1 MNTSKRK
8 VLQQLAAAGAA
19 RIGARAR
26 SAADAPRFLA
36 VAPVVHPYRW
46 WQRATCAI
54 VALAMFIGPIT
65 VTVEQGRGAAGVLG
79 AGNRRMDDET
89 WQRVL
94 DLASLR
100 VRLSMRIAAA
110 APIVDPTAPISFQPA
125 ITQSTGAGGGVPVV
139 NITAPNAAGI
149 SLNQYQQFNI
159 DPVGLILNNSLMSGT
174 SLTGGNVQANANLN
188 GRTASVIVN
197 QVTSTGNAYASMLNG
212 PLEVFGAP
220 ATVVIANPNGITTR
234 GTGFTNTIGV
244 TLSTGAPQFLGS
256 VGGTATDF
264 ANAKAIGYNVTGGH
278 LQIEGNAG
286 VNGPGAGIEG
296 TVGTIDLIGETIGIN
311 APLYA
316 GTRINAIAGRQFVA
330 PTAADAYGTTYGTA
344 SNGAAN
350 SAAAIN
356 AANGGANRSLAID
369 ATAFGAMTAGQIQV
383 ISTAAGM
390 GVRADAQ
397 LAANAGD
404 LTMSSNGDVS
414 VAGSAAQ
421 RQATVQSSGNVSM
434 TGAHLGVG
442 GYAISASGD
451 VTSTGAIQSGGK
463 LAITAG
469 GNVNVAN
476 AQANGDV
483 SIAGGPNVTL
493 GDVQTGGALAVAAQG
508 GTGGDVRLNGT
519 ALAVAGTSLRASRD
533 IRVSGRLDSSTIDAS
548 AQRSIAL
555 AGPVN
560 ASGDLTLTARDGDLA
575 TTARVAS
582 GGNLSA
588 SAGHDVAASGALLAN
603 GDVSVRAGNSASVGD
618 IHAGGAIELSAQGA
632 AGGGDLAF
640 NGNTQATGATRI
652 ASARDIT
659 VNGTLT
665 GGSTLALDARRDVT
679 VGAQGTV
686 QSAGDLALTARTGS
700 VTSNG
705 TLTGASNL
713 SVQGAQDVA
722 LLGTTGAAGD
732 AAVSAGRDVTVG
744 GTLSGRGGAR
754 IDAGRDIVLGGSTG
768 FVKDVQAQ
776 AGRNL
781 SMTGSL
787 AATNVTLGSGQSM
800 TLHDVQS
807 SAALQANAQ
816 NGALTIDG
824 TVTSLSTTQLGSG
837 GDTAVTG
844 TLQSKSRLDVASGG
858 NVAIAGQVN
867 TLSTGTFRAGNRFS
881 VDGTLQTTGL
891 LDIAN
896 SGDASIAGTVNALS
910 DAVLASSGGAT
921 VNGLLQSAGPL
932 TLTSGANT
940 SIGGTV
946 LSTDDVT
953 LTNAAG
959 SLTSTGTIQAGRDLL
974 IDAAHAVDLGK
985 QQTIAQRDLTV
996 RAGGDLTANGA
1007 VVSQRNGM
1015 LNAGGTLGGAAS
1027 IAFGRA
1033 ATLQSGGDTRLTG
1046 SLRGDTVQT
1055 QAGGSALLHDV
1066 QAVSSMSLAAT
1077 QDLATTGN
1085 LIGNATTTLQAGR
1098 DLGVSGAVQSSQ
1110 TLTLAAGRDVV
1121 TTGALRTDQD
1131 LHVHAGNNAAI
1142 GDMQAGTALD
1152 VKSQGTAGGGDVTLN
1167 GNAIVTGV
1175 TNVQAA
1181 RDIVV
1186 NGSLTGATQV
1196 ALSAQRDIGVNG
1208 SGAVRAIGDLALTA
1222 TTGSIAS
1229 AGTLNGA
1236 GALTANAAQD
1246 VALTGTTVFT
1256 GDTAVTAGRDVTV
1269 GGTLAGRGGARVDA
1283 GRDIALG
1290 GSAGFLKDVQA
1301 QAGRNL
1307 SMTGSLAGTN
1317 VTLGSGQSMTLHDVQ
1332 SSSALQANAQNGTL
1346 TVDGTVTSLSTAQ
1359 LKSGSDTT
1367 VTGTL
1372 QSAGHLDLTS
1382 GGNLGIGGTVS
1393 ALSDAAVTSS
1403 GAASVNGLVQSAGP
1417 LTLTSGANTS
1427 IGGAVLSTGDVT
1439 LKNAAGSLTSTGTIQ
1454 AGRDLLIDAAHTVD
1468 LGTQQ
1473 TTAQRDLTV
1482 RAGGDLIANGTVIG
1496 QRNGVLNAGGA
1507 MGGAAAIA
1515 FGQAA
1520 TLQSGG
1526 DTRLTGSLRGDT
1538 VQMQA
1543 GGAASLH
1550 DVTAAA
1556 TMSLTAAQ
1564 DLATTGTVVAGSTA
1578 ALQAGG
1584 NLGIGGVMQAVG
1596 DIALTATSGSVS
1608 TSGPIAG
1615 NGAIDMQAGTDIL
1628 LNGTV
1633 GAARGMSLNAAR
1645 DVSATQ
1651 ALNVLAND
1659 LRITA
1664 GNNAGVADVQ
1674 AGGALSVTAR
1684 NGDAAFN
1691 GTAAALGETTV
1702 TAGRDVVV
1710 RGTLAGGGDGTS
1722 ATHAP
1727 TSVQAGRDVQVTGM
1741 LAGGATLGVNAA
1753 RDVTIGNAG
1762 QVQAAGDMTLAAGAG
1777 SVTSQGT
1784 LAAERNVVLTAAK
1797 DVSLT
1802 GKTSI
1807 GGDAALTAGHDL
1819 TLGGSVVGKGGATL
1833 SAGHDVAIGGST
1845 VFANDVTAKADN
1857 DLAVTGALQGLAV
1870 SLSAARSVALKDVQ
1884 SNAALTVNAK
1894 GGALTIDG
1902 TVNSLAGGTLNA
1914 AGDLTVNG
1922 ALQAAGSLNA
1932 ASGGNLAINGAVN
1945 ALADATLHS
1954 AADLNVNGTLHA
1966 GGPLAVSSNGT
1977 LSVGGTLDA
1986 ATDATLS
1993 AARGLVV
2000 DGTVN
2005 AGRKL
2010 DMTSGGPT
2018 TLRGV
2023 VNAAAAGALRSDG
2036 DITVNG
2042 TLQAA
2047 GPLDVIG
2054 GGNTTVA
2061 GALVSSGDMTLRN
2074 AAGALTS
2081 TGTLQSGGNLSAD
2094 AAGTIDL
2101 GQGRTTALGDL
2112 TANAGRDLRADGTV
2126 IAQGRGT
2133 LTAGGAI
2140 GGAGALAFGGAAT
2153 LQSGGDTL
2161 LTGSLRGDK
2170 VDVNAGGHATLHDV
2184 TAGASMTLASAG
2196 NLRTTGAVTGNADV
2210 LLRAGGDIDHGGVL
2224 QAIGNATFDARG
2236 GHVASTGSIATNG
2249 VLAVKAGTDIALGGK
2264 TASALD
2270 TALTAGR
2277 DIALGGSL
2285 TSGGAFDATAGGN
2298 AGIAGTVLAIGDTHV
2313 GAANDIDVTGKLEG
2327 HGAGTLG
2334 AGRDLTGAG
2343 TIAFAQAATLDAG
2356 RDVVQG
2362 GLVQGHTVAV
2372 TAAGNA
2378 SVTNVQA
2385 DDTLSLRA
2393 NGTRTDTGPGNLTI
2407 NGTAAAGGRIDAVAA
2422 QDVSVPGKLQGATSV
2437 GIDAGRNAV
2446 IGGAVQSGGA
2456 MTIAAHA
2463 GDLAATG
2470 GINSGA
2476 TLDVTTG
2483 RDLLLGATTSA
2494 VGDMALT
2501 AGRDLNTGSG
2511 LLIGDANG
2519 TLRATRDIVGA
2530 GKQSFLQ
2537 GAFDA
2542 AAQRN
2547 ATVDGL
2553 VQAKGVRVQGGNDAS
2568 VNDVVSATTLDLKA
2582 LGNAGGGDAVVRGTA
2597 QAAGAASVTAAHDV
2611 RVTGTLANGAAQ
2623 TLSAGNDV
2631 VVSGTSQS
2639 AGDMKVAASGGNVQL
2654 NGMTTSG
2661 GALDVRAGVDAQLN
2675 GTIAAAGTTTV
2686 QAGRDIGIGGSLA
2699 GQAGGALTA
2708 ARDITGAGSVA
2719 FGQAATL
2726 AASHDIALSG
2736 ALQGAS
2742 VSVTGGNNV
2751 GLAGV
2756 QAVSGDLSIVAN
2768 GNAGGGDVTLGGAAT
2783 ALGAF
2788 SLQAARDVN
2797 VNHAINAGAAT
2808 DIKAAR
2814 NVALA
2819 DVNTAGDL
2827 SVTASNGSAGAANVT
2842 ARGNLN
2848 VTAGQA
2854 ITLSGQTVSGG
2865 NATLASGGDMTLVG
2879 SIAAQQA
2886 GTLTAGGSIDAASIA
2901 FGKQATVS
2909 AANGIAV
2916 KGGVATDGDLAMT
2929 AGNDLTIGS
2938 AQAGGAIDLRAQGHN
2953 GAGDVVV
2960 NGGMTSG
2967 KATTIAAARDVVI
2980 AGSVG
2985 SGASLTAGAGRSLGI
3000 AGAIRSN
3007 ADTSLSATNGNL
3019 VVGGDFVS
3027 VGNFGARAGGTLA
3040 LLTGGLANGDTTLTS
3055 GGAMTLGGALFG
3067 LGGANLDAGG
3077 AITGGSALTF
3087 GKDIGVTSGAGVTL
3101 GAIQGAGKF
3110 TATST
3115 GDLSLGATT
3124 AVGGVSATSQAG
3136 SVAVN
3141 GALQSGGNVQIQAA
3155 NNAQVTGAVSSMGT
3169 VNVNGVNGNVTL
3181 AGVSSNGDTTLH
3193 AGQNLT
3199 LGGSSVVAGQLGVS
3213 GGNVTLNGTVTGSKN
3228 VTVSAQGTVDAGN
3241 ATIIA
3246 SHDLQASGANV
3257 TLGNVTV
3264 GGGLNA
3270 QASNQLTL
3278 AGGHAVNVVGNAAL
3292 TSQNGLYNA
3301 AHVLAGSLNVSAP
3314 NLTNAAGASLASIG
3328 ATTINASNFT
3338 NAGLVNGTTT
3348 NVTVGGGLTNVGGS
3362 LMAVDALGINAGS
3375 LNNQNGIIFAGNPS
3389 VGTGATGDV
3398 SLTVNGG
3405 NGAFYNAGGQ
3415 LLAQRNMGINVAN
3428 MTFDP
3433 LQGTISQGGNLSIT
3447 AGYVN
3452 IGGTWNFG
3460 GQSVALTGLN
3470 GIANYG
3476 TMTGT
3481 AALTLS
3487 SGGGT
3492 FENHGQVSGR
3502 DVTFNGTLNNA
3513 AGAVMHADNALTLN
3527 GNTTNRGTV
3536 EAGSVLNVSGWD
3548 YDNQGATTQS
3558 RGDANF
3564 NLGGSLFNTGG
3575 SIFAGRNI
3583 GVSATQVINDQTAPQ
3598 GAVTTT
3604 TQVSDPAL
3612 LMSGSVGTVTVGY
3625 ENVKNGDHGY
3635 VQAAYKT
3642 LPATLGGL
3650 LAPTGSTT
3658 NSSLMTASAPVATSG
3673 TVTFYQYYVQTG
3685 TNDHGVSQSSNYWF
3699 VGTGPGAGALKSATF
3714 TLPTVYQ
3721 TTTTQQAGTSGVIS
3735 AGGSIS
3741 LTAGNLS
3748 NKGGQIAAQGDIALN
3763 VQSLSNGA
3771 VAPTMTVNNSTYVDQ
3786 AQYANFLA
3794 QLAALGTIGVQ
3805 GTGNPTGAF
3814 NCDGGNYCQVGSPYL
3829 PTTFQINKGAAAP
3842 AATGTVTFTTP
3853 TGMIAAGSNLTIGG
3867 GNLINQGLL
3876 YAGNNV
3882 GIASGTLTNQGG
3894 NQQNYASQV
3903 GCASGVPN
3911 SACGNAGQ
3919 PRGNNP
3925 TTTTFS
3931 YAQNNATIYA
3941 GHDLVI
3947 AAGQINN
3954 TYGNL
3959 LAGHDIVIGGV
3970 GSTAG
3975 STTPAQS
3982 LNNTSGNIVAGND
3995 IKLNV
4000 SGAITNNLPPPVPVH
4015 ENYGKKEQ
4023 YSGCM
4028 TAGGY
4033 KESYCEG
4040 YVDQQSG
4047 SSSVISAGNN
4057 LQVNAGSLTNIG
4069 SLIAA
4074 GNNATITVAGPVV
4087 NEAQV
4092 LNAYWHSHWVQ
4103 ETGMF
4108 SSDKRHDIW
4117 ACGTPEQCKT
4127 LYGSAYT
4134 GTGGTIDPPM
4144 PVGNIA
4150 ATIQAPNLSIS
4161 SGGQIQN
4168 VGNVLGTSVS
4178 LSGQKLI
4185 NGITT
4190 PNTYTPQVGAP
4201 QRVITLSPVTLP
4213 GLNLSIPRAVGMG
4226 TLPTPVA
4233 GKASY
4238 VNESL
4243 GGSGLLGAQDL
4254 LNNLPPNLQP
4264 SSTLFYFNPQ
4274 EENLL
4279 LQQAALQQT
4288 GKSSFVDGLSYDS
4301 KHNKSVT
4308 EQEKEYLYGN
4318 ALDYSKSHGLQ
4329 LGAALTQEQINTL
4342 DKPML
4347 WYVEQT
4353 VPDPTCHATG
4363 TASCPTITALMP
4375 QVYLS
4380 PNTTAM
4386 SAGGNIAGTDV
4397 ALKFNQDGNGSIL
4410 NTGSITASGTLSVDT
4425 HTLTNQAN
4433 QVNVGEIWQKVDGG
4447 YLNTTGTVVQPGGFM
4462 SAANMELNVQ
4472 ALNQIGGAL
4481 QKLAAD
4487 GTIDQSGTQQ
4497 ALAALQQQLGG
4508 NFTQTAVSD
4517 NLHQDF
4523 VKEGGSF
4530 GMTQIFS
4537 MVVAVAAAI
4546 MMQPEISAAI
4556 ASMSGAAEA
4565 ATTAAFMAAQQ
4576 GLTGAA
4582 ITAAASAAGGSLA
4595 VGGLANTMIA
4605 VGLSSFASSALG
4617 QVVASGK
4624 VDFGAS
4630 LKNGLIGAV
4639 TAGLTN
4645 GITFDGGSLGFSAN
4659 AAVEGSAPSLSALA
4673 GVQTTGNALVP
4684 QAGAAAGSLPT
4695 AALAMSAN
4703 AAIQAGTQT
4712 LIGGGSFL
4720 DSLRDSF
4727 VRDAAAAAA
4736 YAIGNAQNAG
4746 KFGDGISGE
4755 LGYLT
4760 SHAALGCA
4768 AGAATGQGCGGGAI
4782 GGAVGAAFS
4791 ADAIKAID
4799 PSGMSLDAQQRAV
4812 LAAFATLA
4820 GGSLSGLAG
4829 QDLVAGATAAQNE
4842 ALNNAAGDDAHTAAA
4857 AGHGGVLSGS
4867 AQKLVDWL
4875 KWTYNDPVGD
4885 TQRALRLFFSVGS
4898 RNGQD
4903 AQSDPNRQ
4911 FDFDGGP
4918 KSNGPSAPAVVT
4930 PIAAIGCLMSGGVG
4944 CALSALLGAAPV
4956 SAPPPANVNL
4966 SSSGT
4971 EHGGTNSV
4979 AGRDANGSVAG
4990 DAGLPEGYAT
5000 NVDGTVTGP
5009 KGGKYSPTR
5018 AVDGNGNPI
5027 FIGGNGNYYTL
5038 GADGASRVASP
5049 NPATGI
5055 GATGQIGE
5063 SALAALGGQ
5072 GNVSFPTTE
5081 GMRFV
5086 DRLTPGNIANE
5097 AKVGYTSLDSFTK
5110 TQVVKDIEL
5119 MKTGVVNG
5127 VTWHFY
5133 TSPVTG
5139 MGGPSPGLLKM
5150 LNDADIKVVIHK

>member
-451 VTSTGAIQSGGK
+451 VTSTGVIQSGGK
-463 LAITAG
+463 LAIAAG

-508 GTGGDVRLNGT
+508 GTGGDVTLNGT

-533 IRVSGRLDSSTIDAS
+533 IRVNGRLDSSTIDAS

-560 ASGDLTLTARDGDLA
+560 ASGDLTLAARDGDLA

-618 IHAGGAIELSAQGA
+618 IHAGGAIDVSAQGG

-652 ASARDIT
+652 ASARDIA

-700 VTSNG
+700 MTSNG
-705 TLTGASNL
+705 TLTSASNL
-713 SVQGAQDVA
+713 SVQGGQDVA
-722 LLGTTGAAGD
+722 LLGTTGTAGD

-744 GTLSGRGGAR
+744 GTLSGRGGAW

-881 VDGTLQTTGL
+881 VDGTLQTTGS

-896 SGDASIAGTVNALS
+896 GGDASIAGTVNALS

-921 VNGLLQSAGPL
+921 VNGLLQSAGQL

-1007 VVSQRNGM
+1007 VISQRNGM
-1015 LNAGGTLGGAAS
+1015 LNAGGAMGGAAS
-1027 IAFGRA
+1027 IAFGQA
-1033 ATLQSGGDTRLTG
+1033 AMLQSGGDTRLTG

-1077 QDLATTGN
+1077 QDLATTGS

-1110 TLTLAAGRDVV
+1110 TLTLAAGRDVA

-1142 GDMQAGTALD
+1142 GDMQVGTALD

-1167 GNAIVTGV
+1167 GNAIVAGV

-1246 VALTGTTVFT
+1246 VALTGTTVFA

-1367 VTGTL
+1367 VSGTL

-1403 GAASVNGLVQSAGP
+1403 GAASVNGLLQSAGP

-1439 LKNAAGSLTSTGTIQ
+1439 LKNAAGALTSTGTIQ
-1454 AGRDLLIDAAHTVD
+1454 AGRDLLIDAAHAVD

-1507 MGGAAAIA
+1507 LGGAAAIA

-1727 TSVQAGRDVQVTGM
+1727 TSVQAGRDVQVTGL

-1784 LAAERNVVLTAAK
+1784 LAAERNVVLTAAT

-1807 GGDAALTAGHDL
+1807 GDDAALTAGHDL

-1857 DLAVTGALQGLAV
+1857 DLAVTGALQGQAV
-1870 SLSAARSVALKDVQ
+1870 SLSAARSIALKDVQ

-1966 GGPLAVSSNGT
+1966 GGPLAASSNGT

-2112 TANAGRDLRADGTV
+2112 TANAGRDLRADGTM

-2153 LQSGGDTL
+2153 LQSGGDML
-2161 LTGSLRGDK
+2161 LTGSLRGDR
-2170 VDVNAGGHATLHDV
+2170 VDVNAGGNATLHDV
-2184 TAGASMTLASAG
+2184 NAGAAMTLASAG
-2196 NLRTTGAVTGNADV
+2196 NLSTTGAVTGNADV
-2210 LLRAGGDIDHGGVL
+2210 LLRAGGDIDHSGVL
-2224 QAIGNATFDARG
+2224 QAIGNATFDARR

-2249 VLAVKAGTDIALGGK
+2249 ALAVKAATDIALGGK
-2264 TASALD
+2264 TASALN

-2494 VGDMALT
+2494 VGDMTLT

-2519 TLRATRDIVGA
+2519 TLRAARDIVGA

-2568 VNDVVSATTLDLKA
+2568 INDVVSATTLDLKA

-2611 RVTGTLANGAAQ
+2611 RVTGALANGVAQ

-2661 GALDVRAGVDAQLN
+2661 GALDVRAGVDTQLN

-2756 QAVSGDLSIVAN
+2756 QAVSGDLSVVAN

-3228 VTVSAQGTVDAGN
+3228 VTASAQGTVDAGN
-3241 ATIIA
+3241 ATIVA
-3246 SHDLQASGANV
+3246 SQNLQVNGANV
-3257 TLGNVTV
+3257 TLGDATV
-3264 GGGLNA
+3264 GGALTA

-3314 NLTNAAGASLASIG
+3314 NLANAAGASLASIG

-3362 LMAVDALGINAGS
+3362 LMAVDALGVNAGS

-3452 IGGTWNFG
+3452 IGGTWNYG

-3487 SGGGT
+3487 SGSGT

-3558 RGDANF
+3558 RGDVVF
-3564 NLGGSLFNTGG
+3564 RLGGTLQNTGG
-3575 SIFAGRNI
+3575 SINAGRN
-3583 GVSATQVINDQTAPQ
+3583 VSISAGAVVNDQTAPT
-3598 GAVTTT
+3598 GAVTTRS
-3604 TQVSDPAL
+3604 VVEDPNL
-3612 LMSGSVGTVTVGY
+3612 LWSGTVGSESFQYYGPVANDSGSTFYGTLSGNRNVTF
-3625 ENVKNGDHGY
+3625 GD
-3635 VQAAYKT
+3635 
-3642 LPATLGGL
+3642 L
-3650 LAPTGSTT
+3650 LAPTGTVHGYDVGYFDDSPCPRDCTF
-3658 NSSLMTASAPVATSG
+3658 NPSSPVAGSGYVTFNQVMTATRYGNSG
-3673 TVTFYQYYVQTG
+3673 
-3685 TNDHGVSQSSNYWF
+3685 NVSSQPMWY
-3699 VGTGPGAGALKSATF
+3699 VGTGPQPGAVKSVSLK
-3714 TLPTVYQ
+3714 LPTIYQ
-3721 TTTTQQAGTSGVIS
+3721 TSTSQQPGTSGVIS
-3735 AGGSIS
+3735 AGGSIDLS
-3741 LTAGNLS
+3741 ANALS
-3748 NKGGQIAAQGDIALN
+3748 NRGGQIAAQGN
-3763 VQSLSNGA
+3763 VSLVVQNLSNGA
-3771 VAPTMTVNNSTYVDQ
+3771 VAPTVVNQSVRQVDQ
-3786 AQYANFLA
+3786 GEYSAFLSQLKSLGIVSVANSGNVNYNIAPAQ
-3794 QLAALGTIGVQ
+3794 
-3805 GTGNPTGAF
+3805 F
-3814 NCDGGNYCQVGSPYL
+3814 NIS
-3829 PTTFQINKGAAAP
+3829 TGAAAP
-3842 AATGTVTFTTP
+3842 SSTGTLSSSTP
-3853 TGMIAAGSNLTIGG
+3853 TGMIAAGSNLTVGG
-3867 GNLINQGLL
+3867 GNLVNEGLL

-3894 NQQNYASQV
+3894 NQQNYSSQV

-3911 SACGNAGQ
+3911 AACGNAGQ

-4015 ENYGKKEQ
+4015 ENYGKQEK

-4057 LQVNAGSLTNIG
+4057 LQVSAGSLTNIG

-4074 GNNATITVAGPVV
+4074 GNNATISVAGPVV

-4363 TASCPTITALMP
+4363 TATCPTITALMP

-4410 NTGSITASGTLSVDT
+4410 NTGSIMASGTLSVDT

-4487 GTIDQSGTQQ
+4487 GTIDQAGTRQ
-4497 ALAALQQQLGG
+4497 ALATLQQQLGS
-4508 NFTQTAVSD
+4508 NFTQTTLSD

-4523 VKEGGSF
+4523 VKEGGAF

-4537 MVVAVAAAI
+4537 MVVAVAAAV
-4546 MMQPEISAAI
+4546 MMQPEITAAI

-4565 ATTAAFMAAQQ
+4565 AATAAFMAAQQ
-4576 GLTGAA
+4576 GLTGVA
-4582 ITAAASAAGGSLA
+4582 ITAAASAAGGTLA

-4624 VDFGAS
+4624 IDFGAS

-4645 GITFDGGSLGFSAN
+4645 GITFGGNSGSFGFSAN
-4659 AAVEGSAPSLSALA
+4659 AAFEGSAPSLSAWA
-4673 GVQTTGNALVP
+4673 GVQNTGNALVP
-4684 QAGAAAGSLPT
+4684 QAGAAAGSLP
-4695 AALAMSAN
+4695 AAMLAISAN
-4703 AAIQAGTQT
+4703 ATIQAGAQT

-4720 DSLRDSF
+4720 NSLRDSL
-4727 VRDAAAAAA
+4727 VKDAAATAAFS
-4736 YAIGNAQNAG
+4736 IGNAKDVG
-4746 KFGDGISGE
+4746 YFGDGIAGQ
-4755 LGYLT
+4755 LGYVA

-4768 AGAATGQGCGGGAI
+4768 VGVAGDQGCGGGAI
-4782 GGAVGAAFS
+4782 GGAASAAFS
-4791 ADAIKAID
+4791 PDFVKAID
-4799 PSGMSLDAQQRAV
+4799 STGAPLDDGQKAA
-4812 LAAFATLA
+4812 LAAFATLV
-4820 GGSLSGLAG
+4820 GGGLAG
-4829 QDLVAGATAAQNE
+4829 LSGQNAAAGAQAAQNE
-4842 ALNNAAGDDAHTAAA
+4842 ALNNTAGSDGHTANAVQ
-4857 AGHGGVLSGS
+4857 GGGLASKSMNAVL
-4867 AQKLVDWL
+4867 DWV
-4875 KWTYNDPVGD
+4875 KWTYGDPGTTLANWGRQILGHMNRDYGGKPQPTDANNQLSGGGGD
-4885 TQRALRLFFSVGS
+4885 NMSGTAG
-4898 RNGQD
+4898 
-4903 AQSDPNRQ
+4903 
-4911 FDFDGGP
+4911 
-4918 KSNGPSAPAVVT
+4918 AVVT
-4930 PIAAIGCLMSGGVG
+4930 PPLVLCPPGGPCAFTPPVPGAAGYKPNGAILSSGGDG
-4944 CALSALLGAAPV
+4944 GNDNTTGNNGFPK
-4956 SAPPPANVNL
+4956 
-4966 SSSGT
+4966 T
-4971 EHGGTNSV
+4971 EAVSV
-4979 AGRDANGSVAG
+4979 AGRRSIDKAQSYEDAIQGMYSNAEFGERQYTAIVNG
-4990 DAGLPEGYAT
+4990 
-5000 NVDGTVTGP
+5000 
-5009 KGGKYSPTR
+5009 KR
-5018 AVDGNGNPI
+5018 
-5027 FIGGNGNYYTL
+5027 
-5038 GADGASRVASP
+5038 
-5049 NPATGI
+5049 
-5055 GATGQIGE
+5055 
-5063 SALAALGGQ
+5063 
-5072 GNVSFPTTE
+5072 
-5081 GMRFV
+5081 
-5086 DRLTPGNIANE
+5086 
-5097 AKVGYTSLDSFTK
+5097 
-5110 TQVVKDIEL
+5110 
-5119 MKTGVVNG
+5119 VNG
-5127 VTWHFY
+5127 VADDVTTINGKLTAVEAKYVDSWSNSVRNPDGPNGAMPWALSEQQKMVDQARKYAAAFDGGVIYH
-5133 TSPVTG
+5133 TNSPELASYYSRVFH
-5139 MGGPSPGLLKM
+5139 
-5150 LNDADIKVVIHK
+5150 DADIANVKFVITPIK

>member
-26 SAADAPRFLA
+26 SAAGGPRFLA

-54 VALAMFIGPIT
+54 VALTMFIGPIT
-65 VTVEQGRGAAGVLG
+65 VTVEQGRDAAGVLG

-100 VRLSMRIAAA
+100 VRLSMQIAAA
-110 APIVDPTAPISFQPA
+110 APIVDPTAPIAFQPA

-256 VGGTATDF
+256 VGGTATGF

-316 GTRINAIAGRQFVA
+316 GTRINAIAGRQFVT
-330 PTAADAYGTTYGTA
+330 PTAADAYGATYGTA

-404 LTMSSNGDVS
+404 LLMSSNGDVS

-421 RQATVQSSGNVSM
+421 QQATLHSAGNVSM

-442 GYAISASGD
+442 GYTITANGD
-451 VTSTGAIQSGGK
+451 VTSTGAIQSGGR
-463 LAITAG
+463 LAVSAG

-476 AQANGDV
+476 AQASGDV
-483 SIAGGPNVTL
+483 AIAGGANVTL

-508 GTGGDVRLNGT
+508 GAGGDVTLNGT
-519 ALAVAGTSLRASRD
+519 ALAVAGSSLRASRD
-533 IRVSGRLDSSTIDAS
+533 VRVNGRLDSSTVDAS

-618 IHAGGAIELSAQGA
+618 IHAGGVIDVSAQGG

-652 ASARDIT
+652 ASARDIA

-679 VGAQGTV
+679 IGAHGTV

-713 SVQGAQDVA
+713 SVQGAQDVT
-722 LLGTTGAAGD
+722 LLGATGAMAD
-732 AAVSAGRDVTVG
+732 TTLNAGRDVTVG

-754 IDAGRDIVLGGSTG
+754 LDAGRDIVLGGSTG

-781 SMTGSL
+781 TTTGSL

-824 TVTSLSTTQLGSG
+824 NVTSLSTTQLESG

-844 TLQSKSRLDVASGG
+844 RLQSTGRLDVTSGG
-858 NVAIAGQVN
+858 AVAIAGQVN

-881 VDGTLQTTGL
+881 VDGTLQTTGT
-891 LDIAN
+891 LDIA
-896 SGDASIAGTVNALS
+896 SGADASIGGTVNALS
-910 DAVLASSGGAT
+910 DAILASSGGVT

-932 TLTSGANT
+932 ALTSGANT

-946 LSTDDVT
+946 LSTGDVT
-953 LTNAAG
+953 LKNAAG

-985 QQTIAQRDLTV
+985 QQTIAQRDLAV
-996 RAGGDLTANGA
+996 RAGGDLVANGT
-1007 VVSQRNGM
+1007 VIGQRNGM
-1015 LNAGGTLGGAAS
+1015 LNAGGALGGAAA
-1027 IAFGRA
+1027 IAFGQA
-1033 ATLQSGGDTRLTG
+1033 ATLRSGGDTRLTG

-1055 QAGGSALLHDV
+1055 QAGGSASLHDV

-1110 TLTLAAGRDVV
+1110 TLTLAAGRDLA

-1131 LHVHAGNNAAI
+1131 LHVRAGNDAAI
-1142 GDMQAGTALD
+1142 GDMRVGTVLD
-1152 VKSQGTAGGGDVTLN
+1152 VKSQGTAGGGDVALN
-1167 GNAIVTGV
+1167 GNAIVAGV

-1181 RDIVV
+1181 RDVVV

-1196 ALSAQRDIGVNG
+1196 ALSAQRDVGVNG
-1208 SGAVRAIGDLALTA
+1208 GGAVRAIGDLAITA

-1229 AGTLNGA
+1229 AGALSGA

-1269 GGTLAGRGGARVDA
+1269 GGTLAGRGGARVNA

-1290 GSAGFLKDVQA
+1290 GSTGFLKDVQA

-1307 SMTGSLAGTN
+1307 SMTGSLAGAN

-1346 TVDGTVTSLSTAQ
+1346 TVDGTVTSLSSAQ
-1359 LKSGSDTT
+1359 LKSGSDTS

-1372 QSAGHLDLTS
+1372 QSAGRLDLTS
-1382 GGNLGIGGTVS
+1382 GGDLGIGGTVS

-1403 GAASVNGLVQSAGP
+1403 GAASVNGLLQSVGP

-1427 IGGAVLSTGDVT
+1427 IGGTVLSTGDVT
-1439 LKNAAGSLTSTGTIQ
+1439 LRNAAGSLTSTGTIQ
-1454 AGRDLLIDAAHTVD
+1454 AGRDLLIDAAHAVD

-1520 TLQSGG
+1520 TLRSGG

-1564 DLATTGTVVAGSTA
+1564 DLATTGTAVAGSTA
-1578 ALQAGG
+1578 TLQAGG
-1584 NLGIGGVMQAVG
+1584 NLGVGGVMQAVG
-1596 DIALTATSGSVS
+1596 DIALTATNGSVS

-1645 DVSATQ
+1645 DVSTTQ

-1702 TAGRDVVV
+1702 IAGRDVVV
-1710 RGTLAGGGDGTS
+1710 RGALAGGGDGTS

-1784 LAAERNVVLTAAK
+1784 LAAERNVALTAAK
-1797 DVSLT
+1797 DVSLI
-1802 GKTSI
+1802 GKTSV
-1807 GGDAALTAGHDL
+1807 GGDAALTAGNDL
-1819 TLGGSVVGKGGATL
+1819 TLGGSVVGKGGAVL
-1833 SAGHDVAIGGST
+1833 NAGRDVAIGGST
-1845 VFANDVTAKADN
+1845 VFANDVAARAGN
-1857 DLAVTGALQGLAV
+1857 DLAVVGALQGQAV

-1914 AGDLTVNG
+1914 AGDLAVNG
-1922 ALQAAGSLNA
+1922 ALQTAGSLNA
-1932 ASGGNLAINGAVN
+1932 ASGGTLAVNGAVN

-1966 GGPLAVSSNGT
+1966 GGPLAASSNGV
-1977 LSVGGTLDA
+1977 LSVGGKLDA
-1986 ATDATLS
+1986 AADAALS
-1993 AARGLVV
+1993 AAGGLVV
-2000 DGTVN
+2000 DGTFN

-2023 VNAAAAGALRSDG
+2023 VNAAAAGVLRSDG

-2054 GGNTTVA
+2054 GGNTTVG

-2112 TANAGRDLRADGTV
+2112 AVNAGRDLRTDGTV

-2140 GGAGALAFGGAAT
+2140 GGAGALAIGGAAT
-2153 LQSGGDTL
+2153 LQSGGDTR

-2184 TAGASMTLASAG
+2184 MAGASMTLASAG

-2210 LLRAGGDIDHGGVL
+2210 LLRAGGDIDHSGAL
-2224 QAIGNATFDARG
+2224 QAIGHATVDARG

-2249 VLAVKAGTDIALGGK
+2249 ALAVKAGTDIALGGK
-2264 TASALD
+2264 TASALN

-2277 DIALGGSL
+2277 DLAIGGSL
-2285 TSGGAFDATAGGN
+2285 ASGGAFDATAGGN
-2298 AGIAGTVLAIGDTHV
+2298 AGIAGTVLAIGDTQLGV
-2313 GAANDIDVTGKLEG
+2313 ANDIDVTGKLEG
-2327 HGAGTLG
+2327 HGAGALG

-2385 DDTLSLRA
+2385 DESLSLRA
-2393 NGTRTDTGPGNLTI
+2393 NGSRTDTGPGNLTI

-2446 IGGAVQSGGA
+2446 IGGAAQSGGA

-2519 TLRATRDIVGA
+2519 TLRAGRDLIGA
-2530 GKQSFLQ
+2530 GTQSFVN
-2537 GAFDA
+2537 GTFDA

-2547 ATVDGL
+2547 ATADGL
-2553 VQAKGVRVQGGNDAS
+2553 VQAKGVQLKGGNDAS

-2582 LGNAGGGDAVVRGTA
+2582 LGNAGGGDAVVRGAA
-2597 QAAGAASVTAAHDV
+2597 QAAGAASVTAAHDA

-2654 NGMTTSG
+2654 NGTTTSG

-2675 GTIAAAGTTTV
+2675 GTIAAAGMTTV

-2699 GQAGGALTA
+2699 GQAGGTLTA
-2708 ARDITGAGSVA
+2708 ARDIAGVGSVA
-2719 FGQAATL
+2719 FGQAAAL
-2726 AASHDIALSG
+2726 AATHDVALSG

-2751 GLAGV
+2751 GLASV
-2756 QAVSGDLSIVAN
+2756 QAVSGDLSVVAN
-2768 GNAGGGDVTLGGAAT
+2768 GLAGGGDVTLGGAAT

-2788 SLQAARDVN
+2788 SLQAARDIN

-2808 DIKAAR
+2808 DIKATR

-2827 SVTASNGSAGAANVT
+2827 SIAASNGSAAAANVT

-2854 ITLSGQTVSGG
+2854 IALSGQTVSGG

-2886 GTLTAGGSIDAASIA
+2886 GKLTAGGSIDAASIA

-2909 AANGIAV
+2909 AASSIAV
-2916 KGGVATDGDLAMT
+2916 KGGVSTDGDLAMT
-2929 AGNDLTIGS
+2929 AGNDLAIGS
-2938 AQAGGAIDLRAQGHN
+2938 AQTGGAIDLRAQGHN

-2960 NGGMTSG
+2960 NGSLTSG
-2967 KATTIAAARDVVI
+2967 KATTLAAARDGVI

-3027 VGNFGARAGGTLA
+3027 VGNFGARAGGTLT

-3169 VNVNGVNGNVTL
+3169 VNVNGVSGNVTL

-3199 LGGSSVVAGQLGVS
+3199 LGGSSIVAGQLGVS
-3213 GGNVTLNGTVTGSKN
+3213 GGNVALDGTVTGSKN

-3241 ATIIA
+3241 ATIVA

-3278 AGGHAVNVVGNAAL
+3278 AGGHAVNVVGKATLASQNALHNAA
-3292 TSQNGLYNA
+3292 S
-3301 AHVLAGSLNVSAP
+3301 VLAGSLDVNAP
-3314 NLTNAAGASLASIG
+3314 NLTNARGASLASIG

-3348 NVTVGGGLTNVGGS
+3348 NVGVGGALTNVGGS
-3362 LMAVDALGINAGS
+3362 LMGVNSLGINTGT
-3375 LNNQNGIIFAGNPS
+3375 LNNQNGIIFAGNP
-3389 VGTGATGDV
+3389 GAATGAIGDV

-3405 NGAFYNAGGQ
+3405 NGALYNAGGQ
-3415 LLAQRNMGINVAN
+3415 LLAQRDMGIRVAN

-3433 LQGTISQGGNLSIT
+3433 TQGTISQGGNLSIT

-3452 IGGTWNFG
+3452 VGSTWNYG
-3460 GQSVALTGLN
+3460 GQSVSLTGLN
-3470 GIANYG
+3470 GITNTG

-3492 FENHGQVSGR
+3492 FENHGQVTGR

-3513 AGAVMHADNALTLN
+3513 GGAVMHADNALTLN
-3527 GNTTNRGTV
+3527 GDTTNRGTV
-3536 EAGSVLNVSGWD
+3536 EAGSVLTVSGWN

-3558 RGDANF
+3558 KGDVVF
-3564 NLGGSLFNTGG
+3564 RLGGTLQNTGG
-3575 SIFAGRNI
+3575 SIFAGRNVDI
-3583 GVSATQVINDQTAPQ
+3583 SAGAVVNDQTAP
-3598 GAVTTT
+3598 GAAVTTT
-3604 TQVSDPAL
+3604 RAVDDPNL
-3612 LMSGSVGTVTVGY
+3612 LWSGVVGSVTFWVTDRTLG
-3625 ENVKNGDHGY
+3625 GDHGY
-3635 VQAAYKT
+3635 T
-3642 LPATLGGL
+3642 LPAQRKFDATLGDL
-3650 LAPTGSTT
+3650 LSPTGSRNGRTLYAYGCT
-3658 NSSLMTASAPVATSG
+3658 EATCQIRASQPVAGSG
-3673 TVTFYQYYVQTG
+3673 SVTFAQYTTYVET
-3685 TNDHGVSQSSNYWF
+3685 SNGNASMQPKWA
-3699 VGTGPGAGALKSATF
+3699 VDTGAGGAIQKQTF
-3714 TLPTVYQ
+3714 TLPTVWE

-3735 AGGSIS
+3735 AGNSIS
-3741 LTAGNLS
+3741 LAASTLS
-3748 NKGGQIAAQGDIALN
+3748 NRGGQIAAQGDVTLN

-3771 VAPTMTVNNSTYVDQ
+3771 VAPTMVNQTMHQVDQ
-3786 AQYANFLA
+3786 AQYTAFLT
-3794 QLAALGTIGVQ
+3794 QINALGNGSGSAAPWV
-3805 GTGNPTGAF
+3805 GMF
-3814 NCDGGNYCQVGSPYL
+3814 NRLGPVFVKGSGSYRDDL
-3829 PTTFQINKGAAAP
+3829 SPTTFTINVNSTAP
-3842 AATGTVTFTTP
+3842 SSTGTLSTSTP
-3853 TGMIAAGSNLTIGG
+3853 TGMIAAGRDLVVAG
-3867 GNLINQGLL
+3867 GNLVNSGLL
-3876 YAGNNV
+3876 YAGQNV
-3882 GIASGTLTNQGG
+3882 RVNAQNLSNQGG

-3911 SACGNAGQ
+3911 SACGNAGH

-3925 TTTTFS
+3925 TTTTFGYQQS
-3931 YAQNNATIYA
+3931 DATIYA

-4015 ENYGKKEQ
+4015 ENYGKQEK

-4047 SSSVISAGNN
+4047 SSSAISAGNN
-4057 LQVNAGSLTNIG
+4057 LQVSAGSLTNIG

-4074 GNNATITVAGPVV
+4074 GNNATISVAGPVV

-4117 ACGTPEQCKT
+4117 ACGTPEQCKA

-4134 GTGGTIDPPM
+4134 GTGGTIDPPT

-4190 PNTYTPQVGAP
+4190 PNTYTPQVAAP

-4226 TLPTPVA
+4226 ALPTPVA

-4243 GGSGLLGAQDL
+4243 GGSALGSIGPQDL
-4254 LNNLPPNLQP
+4254 LNNLPKNLQP

-4274 EENLL
+4274 EEDLL
-4279 LQQAALQQT
+4279 LQQAALKQT
-4288 GKSSFVDGLSYDS
+4288 GKASFVDGLTYDS
-4301 KHNKSVT
+4301 KNNVSVS
-4308 EQEKEYLYGN
+4308 EQQKEYLYQN
-4318 ALDYSKSHGLQ
+4318 AVEYSKSRGLQ

-4342 DKPML
+4342 DRPML

-4363 TASCPTITALMP
+4363 AATCPTITALMP
-4375 QVYLS
+4375 QVYL
-4380 PNTTAM
+4380 PQDTTAM
-4386 SAGGNIAGTDV
+4386 SAGGNISGRDV
-4397 ALKFNQDGNGSIL
+4397 TLKFNQDGNGSIL

-4447 YLNTTGTVVQPGGFM
+4447 YLKTTGTVVQPGGFM
-4462 SAANMELNVQ
+4462 SAANMDLNVQ

-4481 QKLAAD
+4481 QKLNAD
-4487 GTIDQSGTQQ
+4487 GTVDQAGTQQ
-4497 ALAALQQQLGG
+4497 VLANLQQQLGV
-4508 NFTQTAVSD
+4508 NFTQTSVSD
-4517 NLHQDF
+4517 HLHSDF
-4523 VKEGGSF
+4523 VKEGGGLPTF
-4530 GMTQIFS
+4530 
-4537 MVVAVAAAI
+4537 AI
-4546 MMQPEISAAI
+4546 AAI
-4556 ASMSGAAEA
+4556 A
-4565 ATTAAFMAAQQ
+4565 
-4576 GLTGAA
+4576 
-4582 ITAAASAAGGSLA
+4582 IAAS
-4595 VGGLANTMIA
+4595 I
-4605 VGLSSFASSALG
+4605 
-4617 QVVASGK
+4617 
-4624 VDFGAS
+4624 
-4630 LKNGLIGAV
+4630 V
-4639 TAGLTN
+4639 TAG
-4645 GITFDGGSLGFSAN
+4645 S
-4659 AAVEGSAPSLSALA
+4659 
-4673 GVQTTGNALVP
+4673 
-4684 QAGAAAGSLPT
+4684 
-4695 AALAMSAN
+4695 
-4703 AAIQAGTQT
+4703 
-4712 LIGGGSFL
+4712 
-4720 DSLRDSF
+4720 
-4727 VRDAAAAAA
+4727 AAAAAGVVMTQLSVGSVMIGA
-4736 YAIGNAQNAG
+4736 LGGMVGSITSQAFSGNGLNFGQILQAGALGALTAGVMAGTGLANLQGLQDLGRTIGTGGAVSMGQLGQVLEKIVERGVVSAAINTVVSGGSFGSALTSSMISDLGMVGAGAIGVASTDSSSMLVEGSPGYVLAHAG
-4746 KFGDGISGE
+4746 
-4755 LGYLT
+4755 
-4760 SHAALGCA
+4760 LGCA
-4768 AGAATGQGCGGGAI
+4768 LSAAKGTGCASGAI
-4782 GGAVGAAFS
+4782 GGAASALVAPVVRDALYNGKEDSNYVERADGTVEKVTGFDDPGLNALTAGISTMAGGVLASAAGQNTSGATFAAENEVLNNALS
-4791 ADAIKAID
+4791 RKYAPVKAQ
-4799 PSGMSLDAQQRAV
+4799 LDACGGQPKSCYVEALKSTQDAYEQSKKDV
-4812 LAAFATLA
+4812 EASCGA
-4820 GGSLSGLAG
+4820 GGSSASCKTAQADMAQLYVNQKALAQSVATMTDNNTIVSNAIHNVVSAGVGLLAG
-4829 QDLVAGATAAQNE
+4829 SILGRIIGAVRGFGASSSVTVGKASEPLTVGDEPYAGPGKTWDGGMSHPVASNVAGTTSNAATA
-4842 ALNNAAGDDAHTAAA
+4842 
-4857 AGHGGVLSGS
+4857 GS
-4867 AQKLVDWL
+4867 AANMTTSVQLR
-4875 KWTYNDPVGD
+4875 
-4885 TQRALRLFFSVGS
+4885 TQLAF
-4898 RNGQD
+4898 Q
-4903 AQSDPNRQ
+4903 
-4911 FDFDGGP
+4911 
-4918 KSNGPSAPAVVT
+4918 
-4930 PIAAIGCLMSGGVG
+4930 
-4944 CALSALLGAAPV
+4944 
-4956 SAPPPANVNL
+4956 
-4966 SSSGT
+4966 
-4971 EHGGTNSV
+4971 E
-4979 AGRDANGSVAG
+4979 AGILDANGLLTQSAIRNS
-4990 DAGLPEGYAT
+4990 DPIALAEGKIKNPVVVQELT
-5000 NVDGTVTGP
+5000 RDGSAITDWGKYTTQSAKMPNGQSMQIHYYMNAVTGKVDYVTSDFKV
-5009 KGGKYSPTR
+5009 KG
-5018 AVDGNGNPI
+5018 I
-5027 FIGGNGNYYTL
+5027 
-5038 GADGASRVASP
+5038 
-5049 NPATGI
+5049 
-5055 GATGQIGE
+5055 
-5063 SALAALGGQ
+5063 
-5072 GNVSFPTTE
+5072 
-5081 GMRFV
+5081 
-5086 DRLTPGNIANE
+5086 
-5097 AKVGYTSLDSFTK
+5097 
-5110 TQVVKDIEL
+5110 VK
-5119 MKTGVVNG
+5119 
-5127 VTWHFY
+5127 
-5133 TSPVTG
+5133 P
-5139 MGGPSPGLLKM
+5139 
-5150 LNDADIKVVIHK
+5150 

>member
-8 VLQQLAAAGAA
+8 VLQQLAAAGAT

-26 SAADAPRFLA
+26 SAAGAPRFLA
-36 VAPVVHPYRW
+36 VAPVAHPYRW

-54 VALAMFIGPIT
+54 VALTMFIGPIT
-65 VTVEQGRGAAGVLG
+65 VTVEQGRDAAGVLG

-100 VRLSMRIAAA
+100 VRLSMQIAAA

-256 VGGTATDF
+256 VGGTATAF

-316 GTRINAIAGRQFVA
+316 GTRINAIAGRQFVT

-404 LTMSSNGDVS
+404 LLMSSNGDVS

-421 RQATVQSSGNVSM
+421 QQATLHSAGNVSM

-442 GYAISASGD
+442 GYTITANGD
-451 VTSTGAIQSGGK
+451 VTSTGAIQSGGR
-463 LAITAG
+463 LAVSAG

-476 AQANGDV
+476 AQASGDV
-483 SIAGGPNVTL
+483 AIAGGANVTL

-508 GTGGDVRLNGT
+508 GAGGDVTLNGT
-519 ALAVAGTSLRASRD
+519 ALAVAGSSLRASRD
-533 IRVSGRLDSSTIDAS
+533 VRVNGRLDSSTVDAS

-618 IHAGGAIELSAQGA
+618 IHAGGVIDVSAQGG

-652 ASARDIT
+652 ASARDIA

-679 VGAQGTV
+679 IGAHGTV

-705 TLTGASNL
+705 TLTSASNL

-722 LLGTTGAAGD
+722 LLGTTGAMAD
-732 AAVSAGRDVTVG
+732 TTLNAGRDVTVG

-754 IDAGRDIVLGGSTG
+754 LDAGRDIVLGGSTG

-781 SMTGSL
+781 TTTGSL

-807 SAALQANAQ
+807 SAALQGNAQ
-816 NGALTIDG
+816 NGVLTIDG
-824 TVTSLSTTQLGSG
+824 NVTSLSTTQLESG

-844 TLQSKSRLDVASGG
+844 RLQSTGRLDVTSGG
-858 NVAIAGQVN
+858 AVAIAGQVN

-881 VDGTLQTTGL
+881 VDGTLQTTGT
-891 LDIAN
+891 LDIA
-896 SGDASIAGTVNALS
+896 SGADASIGGTVNALS
-910 DAVLASSGGAT
+910 DAILASSGGVT

-932 TLTSGANT
+932 ALTSGANT

-946 LSTDDVT
+946 LSTGDAT
-953 LTNAAG
+953 LENAAG

-974 IDAAHAVDLGK
+974 IDAAHAVDFGK
-985 QQTIAQRDLTV
+985 QQTIAQRDLAV
-996 RAGGDLTANGA
+996 RAGGDLVANGT
-1007 VVSQRNGM
+1007 VIGQRNGV
-1015 LNAGGTLGGAAS
+1015 LNAGGALGGAAA
-1027 IAFGRA
+1027 IAFGQA

-1055 QAGGSALLHDV
+1055 QAGGSASLHDV

-1110 TLTLAAGRDVV
+1110 TLTLAAGRDVA
-1121 TTGALRTDQD
+1121 TTGALRTDRD
-1131 LHVHAGNNAAI
+1131 LHVRAGNNAAI
-1142 GDMQAGTALD
+1142 GDMQVGTVLD
-1152 VKSQGTAGGGDVTLN
+1152 VKSQGTAGGGDVALN
-1167 GNAIVTGV
+1167 GNAIVAGV

-1181 RDIVV
+1181 RDVVV

-1196 ALSAQRDIGVNG
+1196 ALSAQRDVGVNG
-1208 SGAVRAIGDLALTA
+1208 GGAVRAIGDLAITA

-1269 GGTLAGRGGARVDA
+1269 GGTLAGRGGARVNA

-1290 GSAGFLKDVQA
+1290 GSTGFLKDMQA

-1317 VTLGSGQSMTLHDVQ
+1317 VTLGSGRSMTLHDVQ

-1346 TVDGTVTSLSTAQ
+1346 TVDGTVTSLSSAQ
-1359 LKSGSDTT
+1359 LKSGSDTS

-1403 GAASVNGLVQSAGP
+1403 GAASVNGLLQSVGP

-1427 IGGAVLSTGDVT
+1427 IGGTVLSTGDVT
-1439 LKNAAGSLTSTGTIQ
+1439 LKNAAGSLTSTGVIQ
-1454 AGRDLLIDAAHTVD
+1454 AGRDLLIDAAHAVD

-1520 TLQSGG
+1520 TLRSGG

-1556 TMSLTAAQ
+1556 TMSLSAAQ
-1564 DLATTGTVVAGSTA
+1564 DLATTGAVVAGSTA
-1578 ALQAGG
+1578 TLQAGG
-1584 NLGIGGVMQAVG
+1584 NLGVGGAMQAVG
-1596 DIALTATSGSVS
+1596 DIALTATNGSVS
-1608 TSGPIAG
+1608 SSGPIAG

-1645 DVSATQ
+1645 DVSTTQ

-1702 TAGRDVVV
+1702 IAGRDVVV
-1710 RGTLAGGGDGTS
+1710 RGALAGGGDGTS

-1741 LAGGATLGVNAA
+1741 LAGGATLGVDAA

-1784 LAAERNVVLTAAK
+1784 LAAERNVALTATK

-1802 GKTSI
+1802 GKTSV

-1833 SAGHDVAIGGST
+1833 NAGHDAAIGGST
-1845 VFANDVTAKADN
+1845 VFANDVTAKAGN
-1857 DLAVTGALQGLAV
+1857 DLAVTGALQGQAV

-1914 AGDLTVNG
+1914 AGDLAVNG
-1922 ALQAAGSLNA
+1922 ALQTAGSLNA
-1932 ASGGNLAINGAVN
+1932 ASGGTLAVNGAVN

-1966 GGPLAVSSNGT
+1966 GGPLAASSNGV
-1977 LSVGGTLDA
+1977 LSVGGKLDA
-1986 ATDATLS
+1986 AADAALS

-2054 GGNTTVA
+2054 GGNTTVG

-2101 GQGRTTALGDL
+2101 GKGRTTALGDL
-2112 TANAGRDLRADGTV
+2112 AVNAGRDLRTDGTV

-2153 LQSGGDTL
+2153 LQSGGDTR

-2210 LLRAGGDIDHGGVL
+2210 LLRAGGDIDHSGAL
-2224 QAIGNATFDARG
+2224 QAIGHATFDARG

-2249 VLAVKAGTDIALGGK
+2249 ALTVKAGTDITLGGK
-2264 TASALD
+2264 TASALN
-2270 TALTAGR
+2270 TTLTAGR
-2277 DIALGGSL
+2277 DLAIGGSL
-2285 TSGGAFDATAGGN
+2285 ASGGAFDATAGGN
-2298 AGIAGTVLAIGDTHV
+2298 AGIAGTVLAIDDTQV
-2313 GAANDIDVTGKLEG
+2313 GAANDLDVTGKLEG

-2385 DDTLSLRA
+2385 DESLSLRA
-2393 NGTRTDTGPGNLTI
+2393 NGTRTDTGSGNLTI

-2456 MTIAAHA
+2456 MTIAAHT

-2519 TLRATRDIVGA
+2519 TLRAARDIVGA

-2547 ATVDGL
+2547 AASSGL
-2553 VQAKGVRVQGGNDAS
+2553 VQARSVQLTGGNDAS
-2568 VNDVVSATTLDLKA
+2568 VNDVVSATSFDLKA

-2597 QAAGAASVTAAHDV
+2597 QAAGAAAVTAAHDV

-2623 TLSAGNDV
+2623 SLRAGNDV
-2631 VVSGTSQS
+2631 VVSGATQS
-2639 AGDMKVAASGGNVQL
+2639 AGNMKLAATGGNVQL
-2654 NGMTTSG
+2654 NGTTTSG
-2661 GALDVRAGVDAQLN
+2661 GALDARAGVDAQLN
-2675 GTIAAAGTTTV
+2675 GTIASAGMTTV
-2686 QAGRDIGIGGSLA
+2686 QAGRDIGIGGSVA
-2699 GQAGGALTA
+2699 GQAGGTLTA
-2708 ARDITGAGSVA
+2708 ARDIAGAGAVA
-2719 FGQAATL
+2719 FGQAAAL
-2726 AASHDIALSG
+2726 AATHDVALSG

-2751 GLAGV
+2751 GLASV
-2756 QAVSGDLSIVAN
+2756 QAVSGDLSVVAN
-2768 GNAGGGDVTLGGAAT
+2768 GLAGGGDVTLGGAAT

-2808 DIKAAR
+2808 DIKATR

-2827 SVTASNGSAGAANVT
+2827 SIAASNGSAAAANVT

-2848 VTAGQA
+2848 VTTGQA
-2854 ITLSGQTVSGG
+2854 IALSGQTVSGG

-2886 GTLTAGGSIDAASIA
+2886 GKLTAGGSIDAASIA

-2909 AANGIAV
+2909 AASSIAV
-2916 KGGVATDGDLAMT
+2916 KGGVSTDGDLAMT
-2929 AGNDLTIGS
+2929 AGNDLAIGS
-2938 AQAGGAIDLRAQGHN
+2938 AQTGGAIDLRAQGHN

-2960 NGGMTSG
+2960 NGSLTSG
-2967 KATTIAAARDVVI
+2967 KATTLAAARDGVI

-2985 SGASLTAGAGRSLGI
+2985 SGTSLTAGAGRSLGI

-3027 VGNFGARAGGTLA
+3027 VGNFGARAGGTLT

-3155 NNAQVTGAVSSMGT
+3155 NNAQVTGALSSMGT

-3199 LGGSSVVAGQLGVS
+3199 LGGSSIVAGQLGVS
-3213 GGNVTLNGTVTGSKN
+3213 GGNVTLDGTVTGSKN

-3241 ATIIA
+3241 ATIVA

-3278 AGGHAVNVVGNAAL
+3278 AGGHAVNVVGKATLA
-3292 TSQNGLYNA
+3292 SQNALYNA
-3301 AHVLAGSLNVSAP
+3301 ASVLAGSLDVNAP
-3314 NLTNAAGASLASIG
+3314 NLTNARGASLASIG

-3362 LMAVDALGINAGS
+3362 LMAVDSLGINAGS

-3405 NGAFYNAGGQ
+3405 NGALNNAGGQ

-3452 IGGTWNFG
+3452 IGGTWNYG

-3536 EAGSVLNVSGWD
+3536 EAGSVLTVSGWN

-3558 RGDANF
+3558 RGDVVF
-3564 NLGGSLFNTGG
+3564 RLGGILQNTGG
-3575 SIFAGRNI
+3575 SINAGRNI
-3583 GVSATQVINDQTAPQ
+3583 SISSGAVVNDQTAPT
-3598 GAVTTT
+3598 GAVTTRS
-3604 TQVSDPAL
+3604 VVEDPNL
-3612 LMSGSVGTVTVGY
+3612 LWSGTVGSESFQYYGPVANDSGSTFYGTLSGNRNVTF
-3625 ENVKNGDHGY
+3625 GD
-3635 VQAAYKT
+3635 
-3642 LPATLGGL
+3642 L
-3650 LAPTGSTT
+3650 LAPTGAVHGYDVGYFDDSPCPRDCTF
-3658 NSSLMTASAPVATSG
+3658 NPSSPVAGSGYVTFNQVMTATRYGNSG
-3673 TVTFYQYYVQTG
+3673 
-3685 TNDHGVSQSSNYWF
+3685 NASSQPMWY
-3699 VGTGPGAGALKSATF
+3699 VGTGPQPGAVRTVSLK
-3714 TLPTVYQ
+3714 LPTIYQ
-3721 TTTTQQAGTSGVIS
+3721 TSTSQQPGTSGVIS
-3735 AGGSIS
+3735 AGGSIDLS
-3741 LTAGNLS
+3741 ANALS
-3748 NKGGQIAAQGDIALN
+3748 NRGGQIAAQGN
-3763 VQSLSNGA
+3763 VSLVVQNLSNGA
-3771 VAPTMTVNNSTYVDQ
+3771 VAPTVVNQSVRQVDQ
-3786 AQYANFLA
+3786 GEYSAFLSQLKSLGIVSVANSGNINYNIAPAQ
-3794 QLAALGTIGVQ
+3794 
-3805 GTGNPTGAF
+3805 F
-3814 NCDGGNYCQVGSPYL
+3814 NIS
-3829 PTTFQINKGAAAP
+3829 TGAAAP
-3842 AATGTVTFTTP
+3842 SSTGTLSSSTP
-3853 TGMIAAGSNLTIGG
+3853 TGMIAAGSNLTVGG
-3867 GNLINQGLL
+3867 GNLVNEGLL

-3894 NQQNYASQV
+3894 NQQNYSSQV

-3925 TTTTFS
+3925 TTTTFGYQQS
-3931 YAQNNATIYA
+3931 DATIYA

-3959 LAGHDIVIGGV
+3959 LAGHDIVIGGI

-4015 ENYGKKEQ
+4015 ENYGKQEK

-4057 LQVNAGSLTNIG
+4057 LQVSAGSLTNIG

-4074 GNNATITVAGPVV
+4074 GNNATISVAGPVV

-4117 ACGTPEQCKT
+4117 ACGTPEQCKA

-4134 GTGGTIDPPM
+4134 GTGGTIDPPT

-4190 PNTYTPQVGAP
+4190 PNTYTPQVAAP

-4380 PNTTAM
+4380 PNTAAM

-4433 QVNVGEIWQKVDGG
+4433 QVDVGAIWQKVDGG

-4487 GTIDQSGTQQ
+4487 GTIDRAGTQQ
-4497 ALAALQQQLGG
+4497 ALAALQQQLGD
-4508 NFTQTAVSD
+4508 NFTQTTLSD

-4523 VKEGGSF
+4523 VKEGGAF

-4537 MVVAVAAAI
+4537 MAVAVAAAV
-4546 MMQPEISAAI
+4546 MMQPEITAAV

-4565 ATTAAFMAAQQ
+4565 AATAAFMAAQQ

-4582 ITAAASAAGGSLA
+4582 ISAAASVAGGTLA
-4595 VGGLANTMIA
+4595 AGGLANTMIS
-4605 VGLSSFASSALG
+4605 VGLSAFVSSALG

-4630 LKNGLIGAV
+4630 LKNGLIAAA

-4645 GITFDGGSLGFSAN
+4645 GITFNGNGGSFGFNVN
-4659 AAVEGSAPSLSALA
+4659 AAFDGSAPSLSAWA
-4673 GVQTTGNALVP
+4673 GVQNTGNALVP
-4684 QAGAAAGSLPT
+4684 QAGAASGSLP
-4695 AALAMSAN
+4695 AAVLAMSAD
-4703 AAIQAGTQT
+4703 ATIQAGVQT

-4720 DSLRDSF
+4720 DSLRDSL

-4820 GGSLSGLAG
+4820 GGSLSSLAG

-4885 TQRALRLFFSVGS
+4885 TQRALRLFLSVGS

-4930 PIAAIGCLMSGGVG
+4930 PIAAIGCLMSGGLG

-4956 SAPPPANVNL
+4956 SAPPPSNAML
-4966 SSSGT
+4966 SS
-4971 EHGGTNSV
+4971 
-4979 AGRDANGSVAG
+4979 
-4990 DAGLPEGYAT
+4990 
-5000 NVDGTVTGP
+5000 
-5009 KGGKYSPTR
+5009 
-5018 AVDGNGNPI
+5018 GNGDS
-5027 FIGGNGNYYTL
+5027 GSTAASGKG
-5038 GADGASRVASP
+5038 GADGKTQQALDWSIVSKSGETRPDHVINQHGDLNLQKQAQGVFYGDPVSTV
-5049 NPATGI
+5049 NNAWSIAQQTGI
-5055 GATGQIGE
+5055 QPVAH
-5063 SALAALGGQ
+5063 
-5072 GNVSFPTTE
+5072 GNVDVYVVPRPNSGYAGGYSGQRQNLNSVTIITVH
-5081 GMRFV
+5081 GTNQV
-5086 DRLTPGNIANE
+5086 ITAYPGN
-5097 AKVGYTSLDSFTK
+5097 
-5110 TQVVKDIEL
+5110 
-5119 MKTGVVNG
+5119 
-5127 VTWHFY
+5127 
-5133 TSPVTG
+5133 
-5139 MGGPSPGLLKM
+5139 GLPLPK
-5150 LNDADIKVVIHK
+5150 AP